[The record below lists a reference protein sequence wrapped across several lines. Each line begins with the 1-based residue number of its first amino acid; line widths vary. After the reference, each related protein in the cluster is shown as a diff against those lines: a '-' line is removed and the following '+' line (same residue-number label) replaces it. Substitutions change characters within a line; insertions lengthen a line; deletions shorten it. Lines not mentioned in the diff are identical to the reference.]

1 MNKISGESQGILVRN
16 ADQKQRRVLAPEQRR
31 VLAPEQ
37 KATDQLKKFPN
48 KAYLNYLSTP
58 KGK

>member
-1 MNKISGESQGILVRN
+1 MNKISGESQGILVKN
-16 ADQKQRRVLAPEQRR
+16 ADQKQRR